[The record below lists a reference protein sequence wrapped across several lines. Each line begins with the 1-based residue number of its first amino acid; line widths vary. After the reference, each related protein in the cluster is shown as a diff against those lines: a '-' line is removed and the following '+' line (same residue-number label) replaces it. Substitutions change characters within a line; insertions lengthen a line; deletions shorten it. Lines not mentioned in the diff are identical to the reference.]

1 MDGKAIPFIGLLSC
15 SENCS
20 KKSSVIDMS
29 KSDYYE
35 VLGVSKDASERDIK
49 KAYKRL
55 AMKYHPD
62 RTAGDKELET
72 KFKEVKEAYEVL
84 TDDQKR
90 QMYDQYG
97 HAAFEQGGGGHGGG
111 FGGGHGDFGDI
122 FGDVFGDI
130 FGGGGRR
137 QSRQQRGADLRYN
150 MDLSL
155 EEAVRG
161 KDVEIKVPTWVSCKP
176 CDGSGAKAGS
186 KPKTCTTCHGAG
198 QVQMRQGFFAV
209 QQTCP
214 TCQGTGQIISDPCDS
229 CHGQGRV
236 EKTKTLSVKIPAGV
250 DTGDRIRL
258 SGEGEAGMHG
268 APAGD
273 LYVQVSVREHPIFQR
288 DGNNLYCEVPI
299 GFTTAAL
306 GGEIE
311 VPTLDGRAK
320 LKIPAESQT
329 GKMFRMRGKGVKSVR
344 SGAQG
349 DLICKVVIET
359 PVNLNERQRELLEEL
374 EQSMGKDGSKNR
386 PKEKG
391 FFDGVKKFF
400 DDLTK

>member
-1 MDGKAIPFIGLLSC
+1 
-15 SENCS
+15 
-20 KKSSVIDMS
+20 MS
-29 KSDYYE
+29 KRDYYE
-35 VLGVSKDASERDIK
+35 VLGVSKDAGERDIK

-62 RTAGDKELET
+62 RTAGDKDLET
-72 KFKEVKEAYEVL
+72 KFKEVKEAYEIL

-97 HAAFEQGGGGHGGG
+97 HAAFEQGGGGGHGG
-111 FGGGHGDFGDI
+111 FGGGGQGDFGDI

-130 FGGGGRR
+130 FGGGGGGRR
-137 QSRQQRGADLRYN
+137 QSRQQRGSDLRYN

-161 KDVEIKVPTWVSCKP
+161 KDVEIKVPTWVSCEP
-176 CDGSGAKAGS
+176 CDGSGAKPGS

-214 TCQGTGQIISDPCDS
+214 TCQGQGQIISDPCNK

-258 SGEGEAGMHG
+258 TGEGEAGMHG

-273 LYVQVSVREHPIFQR
+273 LYVQVSVREHPIFVR

-299 GFTTAAL
+299 SFTTAGL

-320 LKIPAESQT
+320 LKIPSETQT

-344 SGAQG
+344 SGSQG

-359 PVNLNERQRELLEEL
+359 PVNLNERQRELLKEL
-374 EQSMGKDGSKNR
+374 DESMGKDSSKNR
-386 PKEKG
+386 PKEQG